1 MKLARGVVTQH
12 MKTFGETTETGTQVT
27 FKPDG
32 EIFKEGTDFDYDTLK
47 VRMRELA
54 FLNKGLTITLTDVR
68 DGATHQDVFCYAGG
82 IVEFIKFLNE
92 GKDLV
97 DPGVIS
103 FEGEKTVLL
112 WISPCSTRLDT
123 VSPCTPLSII
133 SIRWR
138 AACISPVSAMR

>member
-92 GKDLV
+92 GKIWWIPASFLSREKRPCYCGYRHAV
-97 DPGVIS
+97 PGGIQ
-103 FEGEKTVLL
+103 
-112 WISPCSTRLDT
+112 
-123 VSPCTPLSII
+123 
-133 SIRWR
+133 
-138 AACISPVSAMR
+138 